1 MRAVG
6 NRGELRFEMKRFV
19 PALLLAMLASLWAAQ
34 SARGEEP
41 QRIVSLGGAVTE
53 TVAALG
59 AADRLIAVDLT
70 SKPLPAGADLPSVG
84 YYRQLSAEPVIALGP
99 DLILAAEGAGPDTA
113 LEQISATG
121 VRVVHVPESHSAAGV
136 VEKVRV
142 ISEAL
147 GRKEQGAEL
156 IAKIQAGFDELDAAL
171 AGIERPR
178 VMLLLSAGRG
188 APLAA
193 GRDTAGDAIVK
204 MAGGENVMTQYGG
217 YKPVS
222 PEAIVGAAPDFIVL
236 PSHVAE
242 AMGGAK
248 ALAKLTGFADTPAV
262 RNGHVLTMDSLLLLG
277 FGPRTPEAAAM
288 LAALLHPDRD
298 IPQPAS
304 SMEH

>member
-1 MRAVG
+1 MRAVRMTG
-6 NRGELRFEMKRFV
+6 DARLEMKRFGA
-19 PALLLAMLASLWAAQ
+19 ALLLAMLASLWAVH

-59 AADRLIAVDLT
+59 GADRLIAVDLT
-70 SKPLPAGADLPSVG
+70 SKPLPAGTDLPSVG

-99 DLILAAEGAGPDTA
+99 DLILAAEGAGPETA
-113 LEQISATG
+113 LEQIGATG
-121 VRVVHVPESHSAAGV
+121 VKLVHVPETHSAAGV

-147 GRKEQGAEL
+147 GRKERGAEL
-156 IAKIQAGFDELDAAL
+156 AAKIEAGFSELDGAL
-171 AGIERPR
+171 DGIERPR

-193 GRDTAGDAIVK
+193 GRRTAGAAIVK
-204 MAGGENVMTQYGG
+204 MAGGENAMTEYDG

-248 ALAKLTGFADTPAV
+248 ALAELPGFADTPAV
-262 RNGHVLTMDSLLLLG
+262 RNGRVVTMDSLLLLG
-277 FGPRTPEAAAM
+277 FGPRTPEAAAK

-304 SMEH
+304 LMER